1 MDTPPEDTTDE
12 QLADLMADP
21 DTAGQSDTNEDIP
34 AGSVEVGIPPQLN
47 QEGDEVDSSEES
59 FSINDFDEDF
69 HADTVPRQEV
79 EQEVAVDLPDEEAE
93 ITDSTEDPQNPII
106 EKSTKPHSSQ
116 NGNGDG
122 DVAQFRQTLASL
134 SRQLEL
140 DRLAFLHKSL
150 QDSGEELP
158 SLADIAS
165 DITGKRPMK
174 PSGDL
179 DQYGKRPAARLEG
192 WLSGLSFGV
201 SKRAKKFSK

>member
-1 MDTPPEDTTDE
+1 VDTPPEDTTDE
-12 QLADLMADP
+12 QLADLIADP
-21 DTAGQSDTNEDIP
+21 DTVDQSDANEDIS

-69 HADTVPRQEV
+69 HADTPPSQEV
-79 EQEVAVDLPDEEAE
+79 EKEASVDLPVEEAE
-93 ITDSTEDPQNPII
+93 IADSAEDQQSPII
-106 EKSTKPHSSQ
+106 ENNNKPNSSQ
-116 NGNGDG
+116 NGDG

-150 QDSGEELP
+150 QDSGEQLP
-158 SLADIAS
+158 SLNEIAS
-165 DITGKRPMK
+165 DITGKRLIK